1 MKAFFW
7 TPHTQMLNS
16 LVPLVAVMY
25 CRQLIRGRNS
35 IAPVVLGLAGF
46 TFGLAE
52 LAYGTF
58 VIVIGAGGVAYLV
71 GRHMAGDQLRSSRTV
86 VALCSL
92 AGGFAA
98 PNVAWIAICRV
109 LSGGYYSGETE
120 QYHEFV
126 WIPQHIRDGFGPF
139 LSRLAGYSV
148 LELRSVFPAAAVPL
162 IMVAS
167 IALASIWLSVPF
179 LPAASD
185 RRAIALACWLTLAFE
200 ILFLYG
206 VGVYLSRI
214 SYLLAPPLLV
224 LAGVGLAEIRD
235 RSPASSRIIELGLAI
250 GAASFTLHQ
259 LVAHGPYS

>member
-1 MKAFFW
+1 MD
-7 TPHTQMLNS
+7 S
-16 LVPLVAVMY
+16 
-25 CRQLIRGRNS
+25 
-35 IAPVVLGLAGF
+35 
-46 TFGLAE
+46 
-52 LAYGTF
+52 
-58 VIVIGAGGVAYLV
+58 
-71 GRHMAGDQLRSSRTV
+71 
-86 VALCSL
+86 
-92 AGGFAA
+92 
-98 PNVAWIAICRV
+98 
-109 LSGGYYSGETE
+109 
-120 QYHEFV
+120 
-126 WIPQHIRDGFGPF
+126 GPF

-185 RRAIALACWLTLAFE
+185 RRVDRAGTSAHALPSRF
-200 ILFLYG
+200 FSSYG

-224 LAGVGLAEIRD
+224 LAGVVLKPEIRD